1 MRQQKKEVFVLQTK
15 LSYDKVLLRKS
26 ISNKNEKTQILM
38 NKPVNLGLSTLEI
51 SKVLMYEFW
60 YDNVKPKYGR
70 KAKLCYKIQ
79 VVSLSM

>member
-1 MRQQKKEVFVLQTK
+1 
-15 LSYDKVLLRKS
+15 
-26 ISNKNEKTQILM
+26 M

>member
-1 MRQQKKEVFVLQTK
+1 
-15 LSYDKVLLRKS
+15 
-26 ISNKNEKTQILM
+26 M

-70 KAKLCYKIQ
+70 KAKLCYKYR
-79 VVSLSM
+79 